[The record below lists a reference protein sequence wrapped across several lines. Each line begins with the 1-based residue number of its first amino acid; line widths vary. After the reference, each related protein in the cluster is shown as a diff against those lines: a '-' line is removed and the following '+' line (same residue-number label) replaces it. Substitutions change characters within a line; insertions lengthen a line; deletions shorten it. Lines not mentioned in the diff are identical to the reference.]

1 MESPLAI
8 ALFLILMNERLVS
21 WFITPL
27 FEKFTLDTDWLKY
40 VALVTGGV
48 LVFLSG
54 VNLFV
59 EYMPNELVGR
69 VLTSIVA
76 GGGSNLLYDTFSA
89 ARRVSR

>member
-8 ALFLILMNERLVS
+8 ALFLILVNERLVS

-69 VLTSIVA
+69 VLTSIPYPQIGRAHV
-76 GGGSNLLYDTFSA
+76 
-89 ARRVSR
+89 

>member
-1 MESPLAI
+1 MEPLI
-8 ALFLILMNERLVS
+8 VALFLVLVNERLVE
-21 WFITPL
+21 WFIQPL
-27 FEKFTLDTDWLKY
+27 FTRFAVDTEWLKY
-40 VALVTGGV
+40 VALITGGV
-48 LVFLSG
+48 IVFLSG

-59 EYMPNELVGR
+59 AYMPDPLVGR

>member
-1 MESPLAI
+1 MEEPLAI
-8 ALFLILMNERLVS
+8 ALFLVLVNERLVS

-27 FEKFTLDTDWLKY
+27 FEKFAVDTEWLKY

-48 LVFLSG
+48 IVFLSG

-59 EYMPNELVGR
+59 AYMPNPLVGR